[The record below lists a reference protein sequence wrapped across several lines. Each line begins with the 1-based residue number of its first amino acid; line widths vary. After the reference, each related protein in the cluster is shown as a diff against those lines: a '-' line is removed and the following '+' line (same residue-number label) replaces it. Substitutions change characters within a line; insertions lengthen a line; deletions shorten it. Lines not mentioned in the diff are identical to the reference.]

1 MCIIIHKPVGK
12 VIPEDLIKRQWE
24 INPDGAGFAV
34 RIDEEKYPLYF
45 KKGIMKLEELLED
58 EEFQEF
64 NSEDYELV
72 LHLRKSTGGGVRPE
86 LCHPFPVL
94 SRNRLKGYS
103 KALLFHNGTFG
114 LKVPKKYREKLSDT
128 AFISLFAR
136 RIGLV
141 NFKLMLKCDIL
152 NRNNSRVL
160 LWTDSG
166 MIKKGKWHQYRGLQV
181 SKPVYS
187 YSYSSSYSRSYSY
200 SWEAGTGNYNYD
212 FFDESS
218 SYNDDYYIPE
228 DIYFDNAVRGEFEI
242 EVSPEGHKVFR
253 LIGGDGSTKLQI
265 LDRFENGWLLED
277 GSLWEAPDD
286 IAGAVEKGDYVVF

>member
-1 MCIIIHKPVGK
+1 MCIIIYKPIGK
-12 VIPEDLIKRQWE
+12 VIPEKLIKRQWQ

-45 KKGIMKLEELLED
+45 KKGIMNLEELLED
-58 EEFQEF
+58 EKFREF

-94 SRNRLKGYS
+94 SRNRLQGYS

-128 AFISLFAR
+128 AYLAYFAR

-166 MIKKGKWHQYRGLQV
+166 MLFKGTWHTYKGLKV
-181 SKPVYS
+181 SKPIVS
-187 YSYSSSYSRSYSY
+187 YKSNYSSYYRSLWDYRS
-200 SWEAGTGNYNYD
+200 SYD
-212 FFDESS
+212 FLEQDTDIE
-218 SYNDDYYIPE
+218 PE
-228 DIYFDNAVRGEFEI
+228 IVRLGKRKLIKLGNQGEQR
-242 EVSPEGHKVFR
+242 EVRDVISPYDV
-253 LIGGDGSTKLQI
+253 LLDDGSI
-265 LDRFENGWLLED
+265 
-277 GSLWEAPDD
+277 WEPPEEVKD
-286 IAGAVEKGDYVVF
+286 IVEIGDLIEF